1 MHKGVVLVVDDE
13 PPIRDI
19 LSFYLKRAG
28 YRVLLAENGRLALEE
43 MAKLQPDLILS
54 DLRMPEM
61 AGDALCQIVK
71 GDPKTRDIYF
81 MLVSAMDGMAS
92 KIGGLNLGADDMIA
106 KPFHAQEV
114 MAKVESAFRIIA
126 MQKEIKRQNLELTRF
141 QDRMTT
147 ELSLAARLQ
156 MGLLPAIPGLACGM
170 RYTHR
175 YLPAEGIGGDI
186 YAILPLPDDSV
197 ALLIADVSGHGVT
210 AALISAMVKTFF
222 ESQVRFG
229 QGPLAWAQ
237 AMNRDLARST
247 LSEQFATAFLARLDP
262 ARNRLQ
268 YVAAGHVAPLLI
280 PGGAAGGA
288 RKPTVLGGKGFM
300 LGIEEGLPFTEESC
314 PFDPGDR
321 LIFYTDGLVEVERE
335 DRLLLGDEG
344 LLEICGDL
352 PQDQEQAADLIV
364 AQAVAFNQT
373 SPFVDD
379 VTLVVLDRLS

>member
-28 YRVLLAENGRLALEE
+28 YRVLLAENGRMALDE
-43 MAKLQPDLILS
+43 MGKLQPDLILS

-61 AGDALCQIVK
+61 AGDALCQAVK
-71 GDPKTRDIYF
+71 GNPRTRDIYF
-81 MLVSAMDGMAS
+81 MLVSAMDGLAS
-92 KIGGLNLGADDMIA
+92 KIGGLNLGADDMIS

-126 MQKEIKRQNLELTRF
+126 MQKEIKRQNLELTHF

-147 ELSLAARLQ
+147 ELALAARLQ
-156 MGLLPAIPGLACGM
+156 MGLLPPIPGMACGI

-175 YLPAEGIGGDI
+175 YLPADGIGGDI
-186 YAILPLPDDSV
+186 YAILPLPDESV
-197 ALLIADVSGHGVT
+197 AFMIADVSGHGVT

-222 ESQVRFG
+222 ESQVRLG

-247 LSEQFATAFLARLDP
+247 LAEQFATAFLARLDP
-262 ARNRLQ
+262 VNNRMQ
-268 YVAAGHVAPLLI
+268 YVVAGHVAPLLL
-280 PGGAAGGA
+280 PGGSEGGMLQPEVLAGQ
-288 RKPTVLGGKGFM
+288 GFM
-300 LGIEEGLPFTEESC
+300 LGIEEELTFTEQSC
-314 PFDPGDR
+314 AFAKGDR

-335 DRLLLGDEG
+335 DRRFLGDEG
-344 LLEICGDL
+344 LLEICRTLPGDEEL
-352 PQDQEQAADLIV
+352 AADFIV
-364 AQAVAFNQT
+364 AEAVAFNDT

-379 VTLVVLDRLS
+379 VTLVILDRPF

>member
-28 YRVLLAENGRLALEE
+28 YRVLQAENGRLALEE
-43 MAKLQPDLILS
+43 MDKLLPDLILS

-61 AGDALCQIVK
+61 AGDVLCQAIK
-71 GDPKTRDIYF
+71 GDPRTRDIYF
-81 MLVSAMDGMAS
+81 MLVSAMDGLAS
-92 KIGGLNLGADDMIA
+92 KIGGLNLGADDMIS

-141 QDRMTT
+141 QERMTA
-147 ELSLAARLQ
+147 ELDLAARLQ
-156 MGLLPAIPGLACGM
+156 MGLLPPIPGMAGGM

-186 YAILPLPDDSV
+186 YTIVHLPDGSV
-197 ALLIADVSGHGVT
+197 ALMIADVSGHGVT

-222 ESQVRFG
+222 ESQVRYG

-237 AMNRDLARST
+237 AMNRDLTRST

-262 ARNRLQ
+262 ARNRMQ
-268 YVAAGHVAPLLI
+268 YVAAGHVAPLLLH
-280 PGGAAGGA
+280 GGAGGGPC
-288 RKPTVLGGKGFM
+288 RVEVLGGKGFM
-300 LGIEEGLPFTEESC
+300 LGIEENLPFTEQVC
-314 PFDPGDR
+314 DFNRGDR

-335 DRLLLGDEG
+335 DRQFLGDEG
-344 LLEICGDL
+344 LVDICAEL
-352 PQDQEQAADLIV
+352 PQDEELAADHIV
-364 AQAVAFNQT
+364 AKAVAFNQT

-379 VTLVVLDRLS
+379 VTLVVLDRLN

>member
-19 LSFYLKRAG
+19 LSFYLKRGG
-28 YRVLLAENGRLALEE
+28 YRVLLAENGRMALEE
-43 MAKLQPDLILS
+43 MERLQPDLILS

-61 AGDALCQIVK
+61 SGDALCQAVK
-71 GDPKTRDIYF
+71 GQAKTRDIYF
-81 MLVSAMDGMAS
+81 MLVSAMDGLTS
-92 KIGGLNLGADDMIA
+92 KIGGLNLGADDMIS

-147 ELSLAARLQ
+147 ELALAARLQ
-156 MGLLPAIPGLACGM
+156 MGLLPPIPCMACGM

-175 YLPAEGIGGDI
+175 YLPADGIGGDI
-186 YAILPLPDDSV
+186 YTILALPDDTV
-197 ALLIADVSGHGVT
+197 ALMIADVSGHGVT

-229 QGPLAWAQ
+229 QGPLGWAT

-262 ARNRLQ
+262 ANNRMQ
-268 YVAAGHVAPLLI
+268 YVVAGHTAPLLI
-280 PGGAAGGA
+280 QGGSSGGD
-288 RKPTVLGGKGFM
+288 RTPVVLSGKGFM
-300 LGIEEGLPFTEESC
+300 LGIDEDLSLTEQAC
-314 PFDPGDR
+314 AFAKGDR

-335 DRLLLGDEG
+335 DRRFLGDEG
-344 LLEICGDL
+344 LFDICAKL
-352 PQDQEQAADLIV
+352 PEDEEEAANFIIDE
-364 AQAVAFNQT
+364 AVAFNET

-379 VTLVVLDRLS
+379 VTLVVLDRLT

>member
-28 YRVLLAENGRLALEE
+28 YRVLLAENGKKALEE
-43 MAKLQPDLILS
+43 MERLQPDLILS

-61 AGDALCQIVK
+61 AGDALCQAVK
-71 GDPKTRDIYF
+71 GEPKTRDIYF

-92 KIGGLNLGADDMIA
+92 KIGGLNLGADDMIS

-114 MAKVESAFRIIA
+114 MAKVESAFRIIG
-126 MQKEIKRQNLELTRF
+126 MQKEIKRQNVELTHF
-141 QDRMTT
+141 QDRMTA

-156 MGLLPAIPGLACGM
+156 VGLLPPIPGMACGM

-175 YLPAEGIGGDI
+175 YLPADGIGGDI
-186 YAILPLPDDSV
+186 YTILALPDDSV
-197 ALLIADVSGHGVT
+197 ALMIADVSGHGVT
-210 AALISAMVKTFF
+210 AALISAMVKSFF

-229 QGPLAWAQ
+229 QGPLGWAQ

-247 LSEQFATAFLARLDP
+247 LTEQFATAFLARLDP
-262 ARNRLQ
+262 ANNRMQ
-268 YVAAGHVAPLLI
+268 YVVAGHVPPLLI
-280 PGGAAGGA
+280 PGGSEGGGQ
-288 RKPTVLGGKGFM
+288 KPTVLSGKGFM
-300 LGIEEGLPFTEESC
+300 LGIDEDLAFTEQSC
-314 PFDPGDR
+314 AFAKGDR

-335 DRLLLGDEG
+335 DRRLLGDDG
-344 LLEICGDL
+344 MFDICAHL
-352 PQDQEQAADLIV
+352 PEDEEEAANFIIDE
-364 AQAVAFNQT
+364 AVAFNQT

>member
-28 YRVLLAENGRLALEE
+28 YRVLLAENGRMALDE
-43 MAKLQPDLILS
+43 MGKLQPDLILS

-61 AGDALCQIVK
+61 AGDALCQAVK
-71 GDPKTRDIYF
+71 GNPRTRDIYF
-81 MLVSAMDGMAS
+81 MLVSAMDGLAS
-92 KIGGLNLGADDMIA
+92 KIGGLNLGADDMIS

-126 MQKEIKRQNLELTRF
+126 MQKELKRQNLELTHF

-147 ELSLAARLQ
+147 ELALAARLQ
-156 MGLLPAIPGLACGM
+156 MGLLPPIPGMACGI

-175 YLPAEGIGGDI
+175 YLPADGIGGDI
-186 YAILPLPDDSV
+186 YAILPLPDESV
-197 ALLIADVSGHGVT
+197 AFMIADVSGHGVT

-222 ESQVRFG
+222 ESQVRLG

-262 ARNRLQ
+262 ANDLMQ

-280 PGGAAGGA
+280 RGGSQGGA
-288 RKPTVLGGKGFM
+288 RRPSVLGGKGFM
-300 LGIEEGLPFTEESC
+300 LGIEEGLPFTEQSC
-314 PFDPGDR
+314 PFAKEDR

-335 DRLLLGDEG
+335 DRLFLGDDG
-344 LLEICGDL
+344 LLDLCGEL
-352 PQDQEQAADLIV
+352 PANEDEAADYIV
-364 AQAVAFNQT
+364 NQAVKFNQT

-379 VTLVVLDRLS
+379 VTLVVLDRLL